1 MTREKWEFPPPSPRS
16 AILRRHIRMIRKK
29 KGKNTHQ
36 DAKTRLGQSRR
47 RGVPSDFL
55 VLIRVRYIDSVSP
68 SPVGAIVKLLYFII
82 CAYFAVNLC
91 VLSALSLA
99 PPRHDP
105 YQNPSGISRR
115 GRCDR
120 LWRRHGY
127 SAGPTV
133 EFYHPVS
140 RAHGLFRRGAV
151 AFCHALASVPGM
163 CTPARSLVVVPR
175 SVKRRETSHAR

>member
-1 MTREKWEFPPPSPRS
+1 MTREKWEFPPPSPCS

-99 PPRHDP
+99 PLVTILIRIRVE
-105 YQNPSGISRR
+105 S
-115 GRCDR
+115 
-120 LWRRHGY
+120 HGEVGVTDCGGDTDIRPGQLL
-127 SAGPTV
+127 SFITLSLALT
-133 EFYHPVS
+133 
-140 RAHGLFRRGAV
+140 
-151 AFCHALASVPGM
+151 AFSVV
-163 CTPARSLVVVPR
+163 ARSR
-175 SVKRRETSHAR
+175 SVTLSPAYPACAPRLARSSSFHVR